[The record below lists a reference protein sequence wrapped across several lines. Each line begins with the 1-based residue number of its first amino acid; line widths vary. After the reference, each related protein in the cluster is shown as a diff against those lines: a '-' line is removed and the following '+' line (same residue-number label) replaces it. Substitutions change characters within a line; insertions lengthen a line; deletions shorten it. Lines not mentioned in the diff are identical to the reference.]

1 MPRALPWKP
10 IAIVTTAI
18 AILLL
23 LLLLPACCCLRK
35 GMPAVKLPE
44 PPPSRIPEIG
54 SQDIPTPTEAQAK
67 APTEAMMRNVDFH
80 IDATTVMHIHSLRG
94 QFVAK
99 AAGKPVNFDNKTEF
113 VVKIDRARI
122 GMDSAGLDQLMNRYV
137 FGYEGAPLRNLHVV
151 PEGGQLVQSGIM
163 HKGVDIPF
171 TMYGDVSATPDG
183 RIRIHPTKLEIC
195 SINGLGLLKALG
207 LSMEKMLDLS
217 KAKGVVAEQ
226 NDLLLE
232 PTKILPPPQIDAHLA
247 EVHVEGSELV
257 QVFDAG
263 MHLPDLAPP
272 YPNEKNVM
280 YYRHGTLR
288 MGKLLMIDADME
300 VTDTDP
306 RDPFDF
312 FIDRYNDQLVAGFEH
327 NTPVYGLMVFMRDYV
342 DLGLPLQPGERSAPK
357 Q

>member
-1 MPRALPWKP
+1 MRAVPWKP
-10 IAIVTTAI
+10 VALITTTLS
-18 AILLL
+18 ILLL

-35 GMPAVKLPE
+35 GMPAMKLPE

-54 SQDIPTPTEAQAK
+54 TSDIPTPTEAQSH

-99 AAGKPVNFDNKTEF
+99 QPGAPVNFDNKTQF
-113 VVKIDRARI
+113 VVKIDRAKI

-137 FGYEGAPLRNLHVV
+137 FGYPGAPLRNLHVV
-151 PEGGQLVQSGIM
+151 PEGKQIVQSGIM

-171 TMYGDVSATPDG
+171 TMYGDVSATKDG
-183 RIRIHPTKLEIC
+183 RIRIHPTKLQIC

-217 KAKGVVAEQ
+217 KAKGVQAEQ

-247 EVHVEGSELV
+247 DVHVEGSELI

-263 MHLPDLAPP
+263 MHLPELTLP

-312 FIDRYNDQLVAGFEH
+312 FIDRYNDQLVAGWEH
-327 NTPVYGLMVFMRDYV
+327 NTPAYGLMVFMRDYQ
-342 DLGLPLQPGERSAPK
+342 DLGLPAQPGEKLKP
-357 Q
+357 